1 MQQTQAEPEI
11 RLSAAARV
19 CAAAEHG
26 LWVEMLDYSERLV
39 TEYGAIEEYFARQAT
54 LLSIP
59 LEIGV
64 AMNLS
69 EGQVRRVL
77 SAAERIR
84 DRAPAVWS
92 AFADGVIDAR
102 RAHLISD
109 AIGRLKRDASITK
122 LNLKAVGYA
131 ANHTSIE
138 LKSWLKKF
146 VARTEAD
153 LFNERAESERSQ
165 RRVDIE
171 HGDDAMSWLNAYL
184 PSHVAAAIDKRLT
197 LEARKINDDRTL
209 AQRRADLLAS
219 WLTTNEHGEIA
230 LGADIAVIIGAETL
244 LGHDEE
250 PAVAADGSFV
260 VPARWVLD
268 SATNPF
274 WHSILTGKGGNVLE
288 HRYHGRFAPDILKK
302 ALIFTYGVCQAP
314 TCTTPADRCQFDHR
328 QPWPHGPTTGANM
341 WPLCERHH
349 TMKSHRVITWTM
361 ASGRTID
368 AEPVQH
374 RPRSTRHRLRAD
386 FVSRLENELA
396 CFIDLV
402 A

>member
-1 MQQTQAEPEI
+1 MQQSQAETEA
-11 RLSAAARV
+11 RLVAASTLRAQ
-19 CAAAEHG
+19 AEHAE
-26 LWVEMLDYSERLV
+26 WAAMLLYSEGLQA
-39 TEYGAIEEYFARQAT
+39 EYSAIAEYFHRQAQ
-54 LLSIP
+54 LMSIP

-64 AMNLS
+64 ALNMS

-77 SAAERIR
+77 SAAERLR
-84 DRAPAVWS
+84 DHTPAVWA

-102 RAHLISD
+102 RAQLTSD
-109 AIGRLKRDASITK
+109 AIGRLQRDDSVTK

-138 LKSWLKKF
+138 LKAWLKKF
-146 VARTEAD
+146 VARTEPD
-153 LFNERAESERSQ
+153 LFDERAEHERTQ

-171 HGDDAMSWLNAYL
+171 HGDDAMSWLTAYL

-197 LEARKINDDRTL
+197 FEARKLTDDRTM
-209 AQRRADLLAS
+209 AQKRADLLAS

-230 LGADIAVIIGAETL
+230 LGADIAVIIDAETL
-244 LGHDEE
+244 LGDDDE

-260 VPARWVLD
+260 VPARWVTD
-268 SATNPF
+268 SAANPF
-274 WHSILTGKGGNVLE
+274 WHSILIGKGGNVLE

-302 ALIFTYGVCQAP
+302 ALIFTHGVCQAP

-328 QPWPHGPTTGANM
+328 QPWPHGPTTGTNM
-341 WPLCERHH
+341 WPLCDKHH
-349 TMKSHRVITWTM
+349 AMKSHRVITWTLS
-361 ASGRTID
+361 SGRTID

-374 RPRSTRHRLRAD
+374 QTRSGRHRLRTD
-386 FVSRLENELA
+386 FVTRLENELA